1 MGATGTT
8 QASPRAVQL
17 PRPVGAK
24 TFFIWVG
31 LCLLAF
37 PIAGEVGHAI
47 VGHVD
52 GVMPALLGGAI
63 TGAGIGFA
71 QWLLLR
77 RSINAGPEWIVATA
91 AGLAV
96 GLAVGA
102 AIVGYETTTSQLAVM
117 GAISGAFVGIA
128 QGMLLRNTFSHW
140 YVWVIAMP
148 VLWALGWVVTD
159 AAGIHVE
166 EQFIAFGLSG
176 TLLFAVGS
184 GLLLMTGLRRD
195 RLASA

>member
-1 MGATGTT
+1 MSATSTAQTT
-8 QASPRAVQL
+8 PRAREL
-17 PRPVGAK
+17 PRPVRAK

-37 PIAGEVGHAI
+37 PIAGEVAHAI
-47 VGHVD
+47 VGPVD
-52 GVMPALLGGAI
+52 GVMPALIGGAL

-71 QWLLLR
+71 QWLLFR
-77 RSINAGPEWIVATA
+77 RTSAVGPEWIAATA

-96 GLAVGA
+96 GLALGA
-102 AIVGYETTTSQLAVM
+102 SVVGYETTTSQLAIM

-128 QGMLLRNTFSHW
+128 QGIFLRGTFSHW

-148 VLWALGWVVTD
+148 VLWTLGWLVTE

-176 TLLFAVGS
+176 TLLFAIGS
-184 GLLLMTGLRRD
+184 GLLLMAGLRRD
-195 RLASA
+195 QTPSS

>member
-1 MGATGTT
+1 
-8 QASPRAVQL
+8 L

-37 PIAGEVGHAI
+37 PIAGEVAHAI
-47 VGHVD
+47 AGPVD
-52 GVMPALLGGAI
+52 GVIPALFGGAL

-77 RSINAGPEWIVATA
+77 RSIAIGPEWIAATGV
-91 AGLAV
+91 GLAV

-102 AIVGYETTTSQLAVM
+102 MVVGYETTTSQLAIM
-117 GAISGAFVGIA
+117 GAISGAFVGLA
-128 QGMLLRNTFSHW
+128 QGLLLRNTFSHW

-148 VLWALGWVVTD
+148 VFWALGWVVTD

-176 TLLFAVGS
+176 TLLFAIGS
-184 GLLLMTGLRRD
+184 GLVLIAGMRRD
-195 RLASA
+195 KSTSA

>member
-1 MGATGTT
+1 
-8 QASPRAVQL
+8 L

-37 PIAGEVGHAI
+37 PIAGELAHAI
-47 VGHVD
+47 MGPVD
-52 GVMPALLGGAI
+52 SVVPAFIGGGIA
-63 TGAGIGFA
+63 GAGIGFA

-77 RSINAGPEWIVATA
+77 RRINAGPEWIVATA
-91 AGLAV
+91 AGLAL

-102 AIVGYETTTSQLAVM
+102 AIVGYETTTSQLAIM
-117 GAISGAFVGIA
+117 GAISGVFVGIA
-128 QGMLLRNTFSHW
+128 QGLLLRNTFPHW
-140 YVWVIAMP
+140 YVWVVAMP
-148 VLWALGWVVTD
+148 VLWALGWVITD
-159 AAGIHVE
+159 AAGILVE
-166 EQFIAFGLSG
+166 KQFMVFGLSG

-195 RLASA
+195 RSTAA